1 MTRKLLALAALL
13 GSTSVAHAGALD
25 RTGQSITVLFEEGRY
40 AEFSLGAASPEVT
53 GTAVNLGAPGFTGGS
68 SGDMSPSYFQFGAAY
83 KADIDD
89 QWSYALIFD
98 KPFGADVDY
107 PTGTGY
113 FAAGST
119 AEFNSYAITG
129 ILRYKMPSNFS
140 VYGGLRLQTIEAKAN
155 IPFVAG
161 YSADGERD
169 FGAGYLVGAAYERP
183 DIALRVSLTYNSKI
197 KHSLDTTESSASPLG
212 GPNTSQTEIDTPQS
226 VNLEFQTGVAK
237 DTLVF
242 GGLRWT
248 DWSEFDITPENYET
262 LTGGSL
268 VSYNDDVYTWT
279 LGVGRRLSETWSLAG
294 SLGYERSNGG
304 FFTNLGPTDGLA
316 SLTLAAIYSQDNYEI
331 TTAIRYARIGDTQTR
346 VGALAPAA
354 NFNDND
360 AIGLGIK
367 IGYKF

>member
-140 VYGGLRLQTIEAKAN
+140 VYGGRGNFSISDN
-155 IPFVAG
+155 CG
-161 YSADGERD
+161 D
-169 FGAGYLVGAAYERP
+169 FGSG
-183 DIALRVSLTYNSKI
+183 
-197 KHSLDTTESSASPLG
+197 
-212 GPNTSQTEIDTPQS
+212 
-226 VNLEFQTGVAK
+226 
-237 DTLVF
+237 
-242 GGLRWT
+242 
-248 DWSEFDITPENYET
+248 
-262 LTGGSL
+262 
-268 VSYNDDVYTWT
+268 
-279 LGVGRRLSETWSLAG
+279 
-294 SLGYERSNGG
+294 
-304 FFTNLGPTDGLA
+304 
-316 SLTLAAIYSQDNYEI
+316 
-331 TTAIRYARIGDTQTR
+331 IG
-346 VGALAPAA
+346 
-354 NFNDND
+354 NF
-360 AIGLGIK
+360 
-367 IGYKF
+367 